1 MSDLLDQAAEAE
13 EHFRQDAL
21 AAREALI
28 PRGAAARV
36 CADCGEAIPA
46 ARRRAA
52 PGATRCLDCQQWA
65 ERLVQQERLR
75 R

>member
-1 MSDLLDQAAEAE
+1 MSDIVDRAAEAE
-13 EHFRQDAL
+13 ETFRQAAL
-21 AAREALI
+21 AARERQI
-28 PRGAAARV
+28 PRGAAAGT
-36 CADCGEAIPA
+36 CADCGEPIPA

-65 ERLVQQERLR
+65 ERYQQQERPR